1 MKLSKFFINLLAA
14 GTVSMLCCAGAAAEP
29 INSLDAA
36 AGEVSGSAVDEKV
49 KEVDGR
55 KYAEKRSKI
64 YFETFKKA
72 YDCIMADLP
81 TAKDVPE
88 RVGHFVVLDKCKTQV
103 KLFTMARINLEG
115 GPQLK
120 FLNDAEKKLIIE
132 DATRIDRFH
141 SKVVPLFNMV
151 MQLTDRNTQT
161 LKMIGSI
168 QNVHWWYVDNGEQYR
183 SRLKEIDKLFNEYYN
198 LKEKCTITSEY
209 ADCSARV
216 LKQMEGIL
224 KKFQAYFSWNVK
236 GYSFRAISRG
246 TFLYDL
252 DRHTRCFIP
261 HLQDFLNEFKRLS
274 GEVKKIRDN
283 YKANGEHEALYA
295 FSVKSPFMHDIVK
308 TSNFPLA
315 IEKMATT
322 LQETFDS
329 LYTYTE
335 NLPNTELGKFLTQA
349 DLPDYTSM
357 AKDTSSGK
365 YSYIR
370 SVKIALFKVLL
381 NTKDKNGRPLVHN
394 VDFKAPLL

>member
-1 MKLSKFFINLLAA
+1 MFTG
-14 GTVSMLCCAGAAAEP
+14 GT
-29 INSLDAA
+29 
-36 AGEVSGSAVDEKV
+36 
-49 KEVDGR
+49 
-55 KYAEKRSKI
+55 
-64 YFETFKKA
+64 
-72 YDCIMADLP
+72 
-81 TAKDVPE
+81 
-88 RVGHFVVLDKCKTQV
+88 
-103 KLFTMARINLEG
+103 
-115 GPQLK
+115 
-120 FLNDAEKKLIIE
+120 
-132 DATRIDRFH
+132 
-141 SKVVPLFNMV
+141 
-151 MQLTDRNTQT
+151 
-161 LKMIGSI
+161 
-168 QNVHWWYVDNGEQYR
+168 
-183 SRLKEIDKLFNEYYN
+183 
-198 LKEKCTITSEY
+198 Y

-224 KKFQAYFSWNVK
+224 KKFQAYFSWDVR

-308 TSNFPLA
+308 TSNFPQA

-370 SVKIALFKVLL
+370 SVKIALFKILL

>member
-198 LKEKCTITSEY
+198 LKNT
-209 ADCSARV
+209 
-216 LKQMEGIL
+216 
-224 KKFQAYFSWNVK
+224 
-236 GYSFRAISRG
+236 
-246 TFLYDL
+246 
-252 DRHTRCFIP
+252 
-261 HLQDFLNEFKRLS
+261 
-274 GEVKKIRDN
+274 KKIP
-283 YKANGEHEALYA
+283 GV
-295 FSVKSPFMHDIVK
+295 F
-308 TSNFPLA
+308 
-315 IEKMATT
+315 
-322 LQETFDS
+322 Q
-329 LYTYTE
+329 
-335 NLPNTELGKFLTQA
+335 LGC
-349 DLPDYTSM
+349 
-357 AKDTSSGK
+357 
-365 YSYIR
+365 
-370 SVKIALFKVLL
+370 
-381 NTKDKNGRPLVHN
+381 
-394 VDFKAPLL
+394 